1 MRRSLSAT
9 AGDGPQIPATPA
21 VVLARKLADGVLS
34 TRGAMPCM
42 GLFTL
47 DEALA
52 ALDDFAVGTQL
63 DVLTA

>member
-1 MRRSLSAT
+1 
-9 AGDGPQIPATPA
+9 
-21 VVLARKLADGVLS
+21 VLARKLADGALS
-34 TRGAMPCM
+34 PRGAMPCM

-52 ALDDFAVGTQL
+52 ALDGFAVDTQL